1 MKDGQM
7 VQEQTVDV
15 AVIGAGQAG
24 LSAAYYL
31 QRRGLAAGSG
41 FVVLDANEG
50 PGGAWRHR
58 WDSLTLG
65 SVHGI
70 HDLPRAALGTPDPRE
85 PASSVVSRYYGNY
98 EAEFGLQVQR
108 PVRVL
113 KVTGEGDDAG
123 PLRLH
128 TERGSWRARAVIN
141 ATGTWDKPYWPRYPG
156 QETFS
161 GLQLHTHDFRSAADF
176 AGRRVLVVGGGTS
189 AVQFLLQLNDA
200 GAQTVWSTRRPPEF
214 TRTPFDTEW
223 GRQVEQRVSGRTRAG
238 LPPLSV
244 VAATGLPLTPQYQ
257 AGIDDGVLVS
267 RGPLTRVTANGA
279 VFADGSTAEA
289 DIILWATGFRA
300 ALDHLAP
307 LHLREP
313 GGGIR
318 MNGPQVEKLPQ
329 LFLVGYGESAST
341 LGATR
346 AGRAAAMA
354 ALDLLGPEVPGGPGQ
369 AAIPRPPRKIQSGSP
384 APSHGA
390 VSRM

>member
-1 MKDGQM
+1 M
-7 VQEQTVDV
+7 VQDQTVDV

-31 QRRGLAAGSG
+31 QRRGLTAGTG

-65 SVHGI
+65 SAHGI
-70 HDLPRAALGTPDPRE
+70 HDLPRSTLGTPDPRE

-113 KVTGEGDDAG
+113 KVTRDSAG
-123 PLRLH
+123 LLRID
-128 TERGSWRARAVIN
+128 TDRGSWRARAVIN

-189 AVQFLLQLNDA
+189 AVQFLLQLTKA

-223 GRQVEQRVSGRTRAG
+223 GREVEQRVSERTRAG
-238 LPPLSV
+238 LPTLSV
-244 VAATGLPLTPQYQ
+244 VAATKLPLTPQYQ

-267 RGPLTRVTANGA
+267 RGPLTRITANGA

-289 DIILWATGFRA
+289 DLILWATGFRA

-307 LHLREP
+307 LRLREP

-318 MNGPQVEKLPQ
+318 MNGPQVRKLPQ

-346 AGRAAAMA
+346 AGRAAA
-354 ALDLLGPEVPGGPGQ
+354 LGAMDMLGLPATPH
-369 AAIPRPPRKIQSGSP
+369 PPRRIPSGSP
-384 APSHGA
+384 VPSPGA
-390 VSRM
+390 ALRT

>member
-1 MKDGQM
+1 M

-31 QRRGLAAGSG
+31 QRRGLAAGTG

-65 SVHGI
+65 SAHGI
-70 HDLPRAALGTPDPRE
+70 HDLPSSALGTPDPRE
-85 PASSVVSRYYGNY
+85 PASSVVTRYYGGY
-98 EAEFGLQVQR
+98 EAEFGLEVQR

-113 KVTGEGDDAG
+113 KVSRTGDDTGDDTGEDAG
-123 PLRLH
+123 DGMLRLD
-128 TERGSWRARAVIN
+128 TDRGSWRARAVIN
-141 ATGTWDKPYWPRYPG
+141 ATGTWDKPYWPHYPG
-156 QETFS
+156 QDAFR
-161 GLQLHTHDFRSAADF
+161 GVQLHTHDFRSAADF
-176 AGRRVLVVGGGTS
+176 TGRRVLVVGGGTS

-223 GRQVEQRVSGRTRAG
+223 GRDVEHRVSERTRAG

-244 VAATGLPLTPQYQ
+244 VAATKLPLTPQYQ
-257 AGIDDGVLVS
+257 AGIDDGVLIS
-267 RGPLTRVTANGA
+267 RGPIARITPTGA
-279 VFADGSTAEA
+279 VFADGSAVEA
-289 DIILWATGFRA
+289 DVILWATGFRA
-300 ALDHLAP
+300 ALNHLAP
-307 LHLREP
+307 LHLRES

-318 MNGPQVEKLPQ
+318 MNGPQVKKLPQ

-346 AGRAAAMA
+346 AGRAAALA
-354 ALDLLGPEVPGGPGQ
+354 ALDLLGPAVTPH
-369 AAIPRPPRKIQSGSP
+369 PPRRTPSGSP
-384 APSHGA
+384 VPSRGA
-390 VSRM
+390 ALRT

>member
-1 MKDGQM
+1 LIKDEQ
-7 VQEQTVDV
+7 VAQDQTVDV

-31 QRRGLAAGSG
+31 QRRGLAAGTG

-65 SVHGI
+65 SAHGI
-70 HDLPRAALGTPDPRE
+70 HDLPNLALGTPDPRE
-85 PASSVVSRYYGNY
+85 PASSVVSRYYGSY

-113 KVTGEGDDAG
+113 KVSGNDAG
-123 PLRLH
+123 NDDGGRLLRID
-128 TERGSWRARAVIN
+128 TDRGSWRARAVIN
-141 ATGTWDKPYWPRYPG
+141 ATGTWDKPYWPSYPG
-156 QETFS
+156 QETFR

-176 AGRRVLVVGGGTS
+176 TGRRVLVVGGGTS

-223 GRQVEQRVSGRTRAG
+223 GRDVEQRVSGRTRAG

-244 VAATGLPLTPQYQ
+244 VAATKLPLTPQYE
-257 AGIDDGVLVS
+257 AGIDAGVLVS
-267 RGPLTRVTANGA
+267 RGPITRITADGA
-279 VFADGSTAEA
+279 VFADGSTAGA
-289 DIILWATGFRA
+289 DVILWATGFRA
-300 ALDHLAP
+300 ALNHLAP

-346 AGRAAAMA
+346 AGRAAALA
-354 ALDLLGPEVPGGPGQ
+354 ALDLLGP
-369 AAIPRPPRKIQSGSP
+369 AATPRPPRRTPSESP
-384 APSHGA
+384 VPSRGA
-390 VSRM
+390 ALRT

>member
-1 MKDGQM
+1 MMQD
-7 VQEQTVDV
+7 QTVDA

-31 QRRGLAAGSG
+31 QRRGLAAGTG

-65 SVHGI
+65 AAHGI
-70 HDLPRAALGTPDPRE
+70 HDLPRSPLGTPDPRE
-85 PASSVVSRYYGNY
+85 PASSVVSRYYGGY
-98 EAEFGLQVQR
+98 EAEFELQVQR

-113 KVTGEGDDAG
+113 KVSTAEDGL
-123 PLRLH
+123 LRID
-128 TERGSWRARAVIN
+128 TDRGSWRARTVIN
-141 ATGTWDKPYWPRYPG
+141 ATGTWDKPYWPHYPG
-156 QETFS
+156 REDFR
-161 GLQLHTHDFRSAADF
+161 GVQLHTHDFRSAADF

-214 TRTPFDTEW
+214 TRTPFDAEW
-223 GRQVEQRVSGRTRAG
+223 GRDVEQRVSERTRAG

-244 VAATGLPLTPQYQ
+244 VAATKLPLTPQYQ
-257 AGIDDGVLVS
+257 AGIDDGVLIS
-267 RGPLTRVTANGA
+267 RGPLARVTADGA
-279 VFADGSTAEA
+279 VFTDGSAVKA
-289 DIILWATGFRA
+289 DVILWATGFRA

-307 LHLREP
+307 LKLREP

-318 MNGPQVEKLPQ
+318 MDGPQVEKLPQ

-346 AGRAAAMA
+346 AGRAAALG
-354 ALDLLGPEVPGGPGQ
+354 ALELLGLPATPN
-369 AAIPRPPRKIQSGSP
+369 PPRRIPSGSP
-384 APSHGA
+384 VPSRGA
-390 VSRM
+390 ALRR

>member
-1 MKDGQM
+1 M
-7 VQEQTVDV
+7 VQDQTVDV

-31 QRRGLAAGSG
+31 QRRGLAAGTG

-65 SVHGI
+65 TAHGI
-70 HDLPRAALGTPDPRE
+70 HDLPRLALGAPDPRE
-85 PASSVVSRYYGNY
+85 PASSVVSRYYGRY

-113 KVTGEGDDAG
+113 QVRAEEDGL
-123 PLRLH
+123 LRID
-128 TERGSWRARAVIN
+128 TDRGSRRARTVIN
-141 ATGTWDKPYWPRYPG
+141 ATGTWDKPYWPHYPG
-156 QETFS
+156 RQAFRGT
-161 GLQLHTHDFRSAADF
+161 QLHTHDFRSAADF
-176 AGRRVLVVGGGTS
+176 AGRNVLVVGGGTS

-223 GRQVEQRVSGRTRAG
+223 GRDVERRVSERTRAG
-238 LPPLSV
+238 LPPFSV
-244 VAATGLPLTPQYQ
+244 VAATKLPLTPQYQ
-257 AGIDDGVLVS
+257 AGIDDGILIS
-267 RGPLTRVTANGA
+267 RGPLARLTADGA
-279 VFADGSTAEA
+279 VFTDGSTALA
-289 DIILWATGFRA
+289 DVVLWATGFRA
-300 ALDHLAP
+300 ALNHLAP
-307 LHLREP
+307 LKLREP

-318 MNGPQVEKLPQ
+318 MDGPQVRKLPQ

-346 AGRAAAMA
+346 AGRAAALA
-354 ALDLLGPEVPGGPGQ
+354 ALDRLGLPATPD
-369 AAIPRPPRKIQSGSP
+369 PPRRIPSGSP
-384 APSHGA
+384 VPSRGG
-390 VSRM
+390 VPRT